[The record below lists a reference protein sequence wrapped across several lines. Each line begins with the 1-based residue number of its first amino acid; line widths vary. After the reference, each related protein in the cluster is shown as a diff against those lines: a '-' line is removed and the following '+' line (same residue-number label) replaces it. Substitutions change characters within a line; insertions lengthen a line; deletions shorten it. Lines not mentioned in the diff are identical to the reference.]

1 MRQMLLPMFALSVLQ
16 AQPATAGPRM
26 DRFSEQRYMAG
37 PVAPLEARGC
47 YYRRGREY
55 CGRYCYI
62 EINGRR
68 YCQERARDAVPQA
81 GIGFFGEPPP
91 EAGYVL
97 K

>member
-1 MRQMLLPMFALSVLQ
+1 MRKTLLIAPALAILAAPQAALSEPRRERYVE
-16 AQPATAGPRM
+16 APAFQT
-26 DRFSEQRYMAG
+26 
-37 PVAPLEARGC
+37 EARGC

-68 YCQERARDAVPQA
+68 YCQERSRDAVPQA
-81 GIGFFGEPPP
+81 SYYELWPAPD
-91 EAGYVL
+91 ARRL